1 MLRVLSRRS
10 RGWRQLPSRLPVGSR
25 CLVRGWRGWAGAGLA
40 RACWAADNWGWQAAL
55 PLGRP
60 APAGSQRFAAAQA
73 RRGQLP
79 VLPAA
84 AAAGRGGGCT
94 AAWRCRGPGGLW
106 KGCRGK
112 SAAAVVC
119 RPPEQSAE
127 EAGAAAGCWM
137 PGRQRGGRR
146 RGHVCGSRGGRLLL
160 VASGAARQGLGSVL
174 DGGAKRTEAG
184 EPKWAGKC
192 ATRSCTAVGRRAGA
206 RPATRRASWKPLKT

>member
-106 KGCRGK
+106 KGCKGQGSSREGVGLCYGPGRGMAGSIAWAAPNAA
-112 SAAAVVC
+112 SAMHVPRRSGSRGSGGSPAGASLQLLWSAGPLSSRQRRLVLQRAVGCLADREGDGGGGTSVAA
-119 RPPEQSAE
+119 
-127 EAGAAAGCWM
+127 AAAGCCW
-137 PGRQRGGRR
+137 
-146 RGHVCGSRGGRLLL
+146 
-160 VASGAARQGLGSVL
+160 
-174 DGGAKRTEAG
+174 
-184 EPKWAGKC
+184 
-192 ATRSCTAVGRRAGA
+192 
-206 RPATRRASWKPLKT
+206 